1 MKIRL
6 FLFLLIATSAAG
18 QTPLRFQITVAP
30 EIANQPVSGR
40 LLLFLSQSP
49 PEGKLLEPDSLE
61 PNKVWVEAVEVHD
74 LAPGKPL
81 EVAPT
86 LAFPKPFAQAPP
98 GDYRLMAL
106 LDVNHNYSYK
116 TRADGGDLHSEVI
129 EQRGFDPARTG
140 AVALT
145 LNQRV
150 PPREFQ
156 ETAGEKLV
164 AMPSQVLSKFW
175 GRPISVEA
183 VVLLPPSYGK
193 ATARRYPTVYVIHG
207 FEADHIDSA
216 RYGAGIAQAMASGKA
231 PEMIW
236 VFLNGEC
243 PLGHHEFANSVND
256 GPWGEALTRE
266 FIPYLEKK
274 FRMDAVARGRLLTG
288 HSSGGWSSLWL
299 EIHYPGFFGG
309 TWSTSPDPEDFR
321 SFTDIDL
328 LRGDNFYYDAS
339 GKERNL
345 VRFHGKQ
352 IMSMKQFVQLEQ
364 VLGDYGGQIESFEAV
379 FSPRGDDG
387 RPMKVFDRDTG
398 ELYPEVVKAWEERYD
413 IDGYLR
419 RNWKQLGP
427 KLKGKIHLW
436 VGTADNFH
444 LEDSARLL
452 EQTLK
457 ELNAGAKVT
466 YLEGRDHFD
475 LYRGNLEP
483 EIVKEMY
490 AVARPK
496 SQSSAGSRQ
505 SAGHASGVRGEADT
519 H

>member
-1 MKIRL
+1 MIVRF
-6 FLFLLIATSAAG
+6 FLVLLLAANAVA

-30 EIANQPVSGR
+30 EIADKPVSGR
-40 LLLFLSQSP
+40 LLVFMSQSA
-49 PEGKLLEPDSLE
+49 PEGKLLEPDPFE
-61 PNKVWVEAVEVHD
+61 PSKVWVEAVEVHD
-74 LAPGKPL
+74 VAPGKPL

-98 GDYRLMAL
+98 GDYRFMAL

-116 TRADGGDLHSEVI
+116 THADGGDLHSEVI
-129 EQRGFDPARTG
+129 EQKGFDPASPG

-150 PPREFQ
+150 PPQEFK
-156 ETAGEKLV
+156 ETATEKLISMQSR
-164 AMPSQVLSKFW
+164 ALTKFW
-175 GRPISVEA
+175 GRPMYVEA
-183 VVLLPPSYGK
+183 VVLLPPSYAK
-193 ATARRYPTVYVIHG
+193 AATRRYPTVYVIHG
-207 FEADHIDSA
+207 FEADHLESA
-216 RYGAGIAQAMASGKA
+216 RSGGAITRAMASGEA

-243 PLGHHEFANSVND
+243 SLGHHEFADSVND

-274 FRMDAVARGRLLTG
+274 FRMDGVPPGRLLTG

-299 EIHYPGFFGG
+299 EINYPNIFGG

-345 VRFHGKQ
+345 VRFRGKQ
-352 IMSMKQFVQLEQ
+352 NMSMKQFVELEQ

-379 FSPRGDDG
+379 FSPRGEDG
-387 RPMKVFDRDTG
+387 RPMQVFDRATG
-398 ELYPEVVKAWEERYD
+398 KLYPEVVKAWEERYD
-413 IDGYLR
+413 IDSYLR
-419 RNWKQLGP
+419 RNWKPLGP

-457 ELNAGAKVT
+457 DLGAGAKVT

-475 LYRGNLEP
+475 LYQGGLFP
-483 EIVKEMY
+483 ELVKEMY

-496 SQSSAGSRQ
+496 SQSAVGSRE
-505 SAGHASGVRGEADT
+505 SSGPR
-519 H
+519 

>member
-1 MKIRL
+1 MIIRL
-6 FLFLLIATSAAG
+6 LLVVLLAGSALG
-18 QTPLRFQITVAP
+18 QTALRFQITVAP
-30 EIANQPVSGR
+30 AVADKPVSGR
-40 LLLFLSQSP
+40 LILFMSQSP
-49 PEGKLLEPDSLE
+49 AEGKLLEPDPFE
-61 PNKVWVEAVEVHD
+61 PSKVWVEAIEVHD

-86 LAFPKPFAQAPP
+86 LAFPKPFAQAPA
-98 GDYRLMAL
+98 GDTRFMVL
-106 LDVNHNYSYK
+106 LDVNHTYGYK
-116 TRADGGDLHSEVI
+116 THADGGDLYSEVM
-129 EQRGFDPARTG
+129 EQKGFDAANGGP
-140 AVALT
+140 VALT
-145 LNQRV
+145 LAHKV
-150 PPREFQ
+150 PAPEFK
-156 ETAGEKLV
+156 ETATEKLV
-164 AMPSQVLSKFW
+164 SMQSPVLTKFW
-175 GRPISVEA
+175 GRPIYVEA
-183 VVLLPPSYGK
+183 VMLLPPSYAK
-193 ATARRYPTVYVIHG
+193 APGRRYPAVYVIHG
-207 FEADHIDSA
+207 FEADHLESA
-216 RYGAGIAQAMASGKA
+216 RSGGALARAMASGEA

-243 PLGHHEFANSVND
+243 SLGHHEFANSVND

-274 FRMDAVARGRLLTG
+274 FRMDGVPRGRLLTG

-299 EIHYPGFFGG
+299 EINYPTLFGG

-345 VRFHGKQ
+345 VRFRAKP
-352 IMSMKQFVQLEQ
+352 IMSMKEFVQLEQ

-379 FSPRGDDG
+379 FSPRGEDG
-387 RPMKVFDRDTG
+387 RPMQVFDRTNG
-398 ELYPEVVKAWEERYD
+398 KLYPDVVKAWEEHYD
-413 IDGYLR
+413 IDSYLR
-419 RNWKQLGP
+419 RNWKRLGP
-427 KLKGKIHLW
+427 KLRGKIHLW

-457 ELNAGAKVT
+457 ELDAGAKVT

-475 LYRGNLEP
+475 MYQGNLYP
-483 EIVKEMY
+483 KIVKEMH

-496 SQSSAGSRQ
+496 KQPAVARRQSSAPA
-505 SAGHASGVRGEADT
+505 AGIRGEADKR
-519 H
+519 